1 MGAVEVRR
9 SPRARQWRLE
19 VPWGERARPTV
30 PRSMSRAEVERVL
43 AKKRPWIVEQR
54 RRQMPQ
60 LGLEG
65 LAVS

>member
-1 MGAVEVRR
+1 
-9 SPRARQWRLE
+9 
-19 VPWGERARPTV
+19 
-30 PRSMSRAEVERVL
+30 MSRAEVERVL